1 MDILSILIL
10 NSVLL
15 FMSNTGRGFQIEY
28 PSITLHAISRRD
40 GQPSIYCQLDEETD
54 AAIQQLSHTDLNA
67 TENEEDKQE
76 EEQGGEV
83 DTPMRE
89 LSIIPQNLE
98 ACKYH
103 SL

>member
-67 TENEEDKQE
+67 EEDGQE
-76 EEQGGEV
+76 EAQGGEV

-98 ACKYH
+98 ACKYRA
-103 SL
+103 L